1 MIYPKIIED
10 LINTLSKL
18 PGVGPKTAQRFA
30 FYILKSPRDEM
41 KKLAETIIKTKESVF
56 YCKSCFNLS
65 ENELCPIC
73 QDDNRDKSII
83 CIVEE
88 PCDIIAID
96 KTGSFHGLYHVL
108 GGAIN
113 PLDGINPEDLRIK
126 ELISRLSLNK
136 INELI
141 IATNSDSEG
150 EATALYLFNL
160 LKPTGVKVTRIA
172 YGIPVGSSLEYAD
185 RATLGKALE
194 GRREI

>member
-1 MIYPKIIED
+1 MYPKIIED
-10 LINTLSKL
+10 LMNALSKF

-30 FYILKSPRDEM
+30 FHVLKSSKDEM
-41 KKLAETIIKTKESVF
+41 KRLAEAIIRTKESVF

-73 QDDNRDKSII
+73 QDESRDKSII

-88 PCDIIAID
+88 PYDIIAID

-113 PLDGINPEDLRIK
+113 PLDGINPDDLRIK

-141 IATNSDSEG
+141 IATDSDSEG
-150 EATALYLFNL
+150 ETTALYLFNL